1 MRRISLGLAALV
13 MACSGPTGSGSTG
26 PSAPVASVTVQPV
39 TTSLT
44 VGTSLALTV
53 ILRDAAGTMLAN
65 RTITFSSSNES
76 VLSVD
81 ATGLVR
87 ALTEGE
93 ATITASS
100 EGKSGQTTISVHP
113 EDPDGSPWDY

>member
-1 MRRISLGLAALV
+1 M
-13 MACSGPTGSGSTG
+13 
-26 PSAPVASVTVQPV
+26 ASVTVQPL

-44 VGTSLALTV
+44 VGSTLALAV
-53 ILRDAAGTMLAN
+53 ILRDAEDNMLTH

-93 ATITASS
+93 ATITASC

-113 EDPDGSPWDY
+113 EEPGGSPWDY